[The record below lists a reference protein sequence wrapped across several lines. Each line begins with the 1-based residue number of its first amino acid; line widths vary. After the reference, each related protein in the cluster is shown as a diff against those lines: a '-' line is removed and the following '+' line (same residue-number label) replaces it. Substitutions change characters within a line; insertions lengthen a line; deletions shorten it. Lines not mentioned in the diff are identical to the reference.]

1 MIAVRGRLTA
11 WYAGVLTVILVVY
24 ASLTYV
30 AVKHEFLEQQED
42 RPNPQMDEQLGEIST
57 VLLGGLPIVIGL
69 SAIGG
74 YLLAGRAL
82 QPVEASFEKLRRFT
96 ADASHELRTPLSV
109 IRGSGEIALNE
120 NRSVDEYKETIG
132 SILEEADRLTRLVD
146 TLLRLSHAD
155 AGTVALAREPAALD
169 AIARDVAG
177 SLGILAEERKQRI
190 VVDADERVL
199 VTVDPSVLRE
209 AVINVVDNA
218 IKYSPPGAT
227 VSVRV
232 RTNGHAAELT
242 VADEGPGIPQEFRER
257 IFDRF
262 FRVDEGRSRGAGG
275 AGLGLAIAR
284 WAVEVNG
291 GRIAVTNSAGGGAEF
306 SIVLPSRTGGHV

>member
-11 WYAGVLTVILVVY
+11 WYTGVLTVILIVY
-24 ASLTYV
+24 AAVTYV
-30 AVKHEFLEQQED
+30 SVKREFLEQQED
-42 RPNPQMDEQLGEIST
+42 HPSPQIEEQLGEIRA
-57 VLLGGLPIVIGL
+57 VLLGGLPLVIAL

-74 YLLAGRAL
+74 YVLAGRAL

-109 IRGSGEIALNE
+109 IRGTGEIALNE
-120 NRSVDEYKETIG
+120 TRSAGEYQETIG
-132 SILEEADRLTRLVD
+132 SMLEEADRLTRLVD

-155 AGTVALAREPAALD
+155 AGTVTLAREPVALE

-177 SLGILAEERKQRI
+177 SLAILAEERKQRI
-190 VVDADERVL
+190 VVDGDGRATV
-199 VTVDPSVLRE
+199 VVDPAVLRE

-227 VSVRV
+227 ISMRV
-232 RTNGHAAELT
+232 RAAGHNAELT
-242 VADEGPGIPQEFRER
+242 VADEGPGIPPEFRER

-262 FRVDEGRSRGAGG
+262 VRVDEGRSRAAGG
-275 AGLGLAIAR
+275 DGLGLAIAR

-291 GRIAVTNSAGGGAEF
+291 GRITAGSGASGGAEF
-306 SIVLPSRTGGHV
+306 SIVLPSKAG

>member
-11 WYAGVLTVILVVY
+11 WYTGVLTVILILY
-24 ASLTYV
+24 AAVTYV
-30 AVKHEFLEQQED
+30 SVKREFLEQQED
-42 RPNPQMDEQLGEIST
+42 HPSPQIEEQLGEIRA
-57 VLLGGLPIVIGL
+57 VLLGGLPLVIAL

-74 YLLAGRAL
+74 YVLAGRAL

-96 ADASHELRTPLSV
+96 ADSSHELRTPLSV
-109 IRGSGEIALNE
+109 IRGTGEIALNE
-120 NRSVDEYKETIG
+120 TRSAGEYQETIG
-132 SILEEADRLTRLVD
+132 SMLEEADRLTRLVD

-155 AGTVALAREPAALD
+155 AGTVTLAREPVALE

-177 SLGILAEERKQRI
+177 SLAILAEERKQRI
-190 VVDADERVL
+190 VVDGDGRATV
-199 VTVDPSVLRE
+199 VVDPAVLRE

-227 VSVRV
+227 ISMRV
-232 RTNGHAAELT
+232 RAAGHNAELT
-242 VADEGPGIPQEFRER
+242 VADEGPGIPPEFRER

-262 FRVDEGRSRGAGG
+262 VRVDEGRSRAAGG
-275 AGLGLAIAR
+275 DGLGLAIAR

-291 GRIAVTNSAGGGAEF
+291 GRITAGSGASGGAEF
-306 SIVLPSRTGGHV
+306 SIVLPSKAG

>member
-11 WYAGVLTVILVVY
+11 WYTGVLTVILILY
-24 ASLTYV
+24 AAVTYV
-30 AVKHEFLEQQED
+30 SVKREFLEQQED
-42 RPNPQMDEQLGEIST
+42 HPSPQIEEQLGEIRA
-57 VLLGGLPIVIGL
+57 VLLGGLPLVIAL

-74 YLLAGRAL
+74 YVLAGRAL

-109 IRGSGEIALNE
+109 IRGTGEIALNE
-120 NRSVDEYKETIG
+120 TRSAGEYQETIG
-132 SILEEADRLTRLVD
+132 SMLEEADRLTRLVD

-155 AGTVALAREPAALD
+155 AGTVTLAREPVALE

-177 SLGILAEERKQRI
+177 SLAILAEERKQRI
-190 VVDADERVL
+190 VVDGDGRATV
-199 VTVDPSVLRE
+199 VVDPAVLRE

-227 VSVRV
+227 ISMRV
-232 RTNGHAAELT
+232 RAAGHNAELT
-242 VADEGPGIPQEFRER
+242 VADEGPGIPPEFRER

-262 FRVDEGRSRGAGG
+262 VRVDEGRSRAAGG
-275 AGLGLAIAR
+275 DGLGLAIAR

-291 GRIAVTNSAGGGAEF
+291 GRITAGSGASGGAEF
-306 SIVLPSRTGGHV
+306 SIVLPSKAG